1 MESVKKPRPK
11 PPIQKKREPR
21 PKTICAHT
29 PNNLLDPNK
38 ILDLAMIQCTYSEIA
53 ACMHCSVD
61 TLSRHFADVIAEG
74 HEKGKQSLRRAQYK
88 KAMEGNPQMLI
99 WCGKHTLKQREVI
112 EVSQHKAD
120 VQQLLGLWK
129 DKDLNTDAE
138 ITFSTMTEDDKV

>member
-11 PPIQKKREPR
+11 PPIQVKK
-21 PKTICAHT
+21 PKPICT
-29 PNNLLDPNK
+29 YSRNNKNLDPEK
-38 ILDLAMIQCTYSEIA
+38 IRDLAMIQCTMNEIA
-53 ACMHCSVD
+53 ACCHCSVK
-61 TLSRHFADVIAEG
+61 TLEDHFLDIIHKGYEEG
-74 HEKGKQSLRRAQYK
+74 RQSLRRAQYK

-138 ITFSTMTEDDKV
+138 ITFSTIPDDDKV